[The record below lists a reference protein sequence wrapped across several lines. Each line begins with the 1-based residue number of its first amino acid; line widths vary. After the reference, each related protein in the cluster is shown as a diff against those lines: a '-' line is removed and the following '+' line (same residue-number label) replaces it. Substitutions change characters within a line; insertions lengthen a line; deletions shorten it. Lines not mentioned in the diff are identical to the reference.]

1 MDDIIWRERKTKT
14 HIYIYI
20 RGVATCIEFEMLHKG
35 DVRQHK
41 WRDNEGR
48 GGRVANAF
56 SFARPRLC
64 Y

>member
-1 MDDIIWRERKTKT
+1 MGWNLHLIKL
-14 HIYIYI
+14 YIYK